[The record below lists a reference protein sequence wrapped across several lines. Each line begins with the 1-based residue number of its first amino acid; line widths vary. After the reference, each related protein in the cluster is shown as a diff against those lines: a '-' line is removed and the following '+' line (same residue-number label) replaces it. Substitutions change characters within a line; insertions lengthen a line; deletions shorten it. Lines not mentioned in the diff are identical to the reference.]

1 MEVAGVPAAFA
12 EALDLVRIGGRIV
25 EIGNVTPGT
34 TQPFDVSGLTRRAI
48 RIIPVIRY
56 LPWELDEALGF
67 LARNVGRLP
76 FAELLDREY
85 PLDGLEDALRDSQ
98 ARRVNRAVIVP

>member
-1 MEVAGVPAAFA
+1 M
-12 EALDLVRIGGRIV
+12 RIGGRIV

-34 TQPFDVSGLTRRAI
+34 TQPFDVSGLTRRSI
-48 RIIPVIRY
+48 RMIPVIRY
-56 LPWELDEALGF
+56 LPWELDEALRF
-67 LARNVGRLP
+67 LARNVARLP

-85 PLDGLEDALRDSQ
+85 PLDGLEEALRDSQ